1 MAIHAQQDWES
12 GLLTIRDA
20 THGRRIVYNM
30 RTREL
35 ESRMVPKAEE
45 SSYSEETS
53 EEESSTESEYGSLSD
68 KEEGMVHMFPNMFDD
83 EETTSSLNM
92 VQVDVEKMLGSDLV
106 ETKKEDFVKMCD
118 RYPDLFATDYHQL
131 REAKGVEHHIDLKEG
146 AQP

>member
-1 MAIHAQQDWES
+1 MAIHVQQNWES
-12 GLLTIRDA
+12 RLLTIQDA

-68 KEEGMVHMFPNMFDD
+68 KEEGMIHMFPNMFDD
-83 EETTSSLNM
+83 EESPSSLNM
-92 VQVDVEKMLGSDLV
+92 IRVDIKKKLEDDSIEVQ
-106 ETKKEDFVKMCD
+106 KKEFVEICD
-118 RYPDLFATDYHQL
+118 IP
-131 REAKGVEHHIDLKEG
+131 
-146 AQP
+146 